1 MTRTKIFWSGR
12 SQAVRIPKQFRLPG
26 EEATIRQVGSAL
38 VIEPVRVDWVWI
50 DRLHGAGGLDPD
62 AEEHAIEPV
71 AMPERSDAEE
81 AFR

>member
-1 MTRTKIFWSGR
+1 M
-12 SQAVRIPKQFRLPG
+12 
-26 EEATIRQVGSAL
+26 
-38 VIEPVRVDWVWI
+38 RVDWVWI

-62 AEEHAIEPV
+62 AEEHALEPV